1 MRILIAF
8 LAFFCFCAP
17 ATANISL
24 ANELCTYGT
33 ALDGEISD
41 VVAASDKFDCS
52 DDKYDFS
59 GSKLWIKIPFKA
71 DQIPSGAVEVQGD
84 NNGLT
89 SMTVHSLLTDGT
101 VKSTY
106 FSQQDVIDSW
116 RPKGHYGLPIPG
128 SEDPATRAQI
138 ETIFVSLDNPRVASS
153 ITLVQLASKKRW
165 DNLKLPL
172 SAMFALLC
180 GMAIMPF
187 IYNAFFYGALR
198 YSFMLWH
205 SAMIVGT
212 VVYTFSS
219 SGLIF
224 LVFPETSLTTKF
236 LLNYWTLALSIAAS
250 GFFLDRFIEPGKI
263 AGWLRPILLTSAVLP
278 VFVTA
283 YVFQTIDGYD
293 TNIRNYYHVSF
304 LPYLLVVLYTMGH
317 ALRRGSKAIWFQIAA
332 WTPII
337 IFSFDRIARGMD
349 LYIGIHELDYG
360 LYFALVLETIILAF
374 GVANRIMKMR
384 LKHEDTLRERVE
396 LTLLAE
402 TDGLTAISN
411 RRALEKAF
419 KINMAERKYSHLAI
433 LDIDFFK
440 QVNDQYGHETGD
452 EVLRIIGRELG
463 QTRHF
468 TARIG
473 GEEFALMMKPDER
486 GNRQGNPAAEM
497 TRICEILIRAVHENV
512 REIKQPVT
520 FSVGITAIPKRTSLR
535 AVMSIADK
543 RLYDAKN
550 NGRNQVISFD
560 LSDLKTRP
568 GLKTRSDL
576 KSKPGS
582 NAARA

>member
-1 MRILIAF
+1 MRTLIAF
-8 LAFFCFCAP
+8 LAFFCFCSP
-17 ATANISL
+17 AAANVSL
-24 ANELCTYGT
+24 ADELCTYGT
-33 ALDGEISD
+33 GLDGQISD
-41 VVAASDKFDCS
+41 VVAAGDKFDCS
-52 DDKYDFS
+52 DSKYDFS

-71 DQIPSGAVEVQGD
+71 DKIAPGAVEVQGD

-89 SMTVHSLLTDGT
+89 SMTVHSLLANGT
-101 VKSTY
+101 LKSSH
-106 FSQQDVIDSW
+106 FSSQEVIDSW
-116 RPKGHYGLPIPG
+116 RPKGHYGLPVPG
-128 SEDPATRAQI
+128 SEYPAIRAQI
-138 ETIFVSLDNPRVASS
+138 QTVFISLDNPRVASS

-165 DNLKLPL
+165 DDLKLPL

-224 LVFPETSLTTKF
+224 LVFPETELMTKF

-263 AGWLRPILLTSAVLP
+263 ANWLRPILLASAVFP

-283 YVFQTIDGYD
+283 YIFQTVDGYD

-304 LPYLLVVLYTMGH
+304 VPYLFVVLYTMGH
-317 ALRRGSKAIWFQIAA
+317 ALRRGSTAIWFQIAA

-337 IFSFDRIARGMD
+337 AFSFDRIARGMD

-384 LKHEDTLRERVE
+384 IKHEDTMRERVE
-396 LTLLAE
+396 LKLLAE

-411 RRALEKAF
+411 RRAFEKAY
-419 KINMAERKYSHLAI
+419 KANMIERKYSHLAI

-440 QVNDQYGHETGD
+440 QVNDVYGHEIGD
-452 EVLRIIGRELG
+452 EVLRVMGRELG
-463 QTRHF
+463 ATHHF
-468 TARIG
+468 CARIG
-473 GEEFALMMKPDER
+473 GEEFALLLKPDER
-486 GNRQGNPAAEM
+486 GNRKSNPATEM
-497 TRICEILIRAVHENV
+497 TKICETLIRSVHANV
-512 REIKQPVT
+512 PEIKRAVT
-520 FSVGITAIPKRTSLR
+520 FSVGVAEITKRTPLKTIM
-535 AVMSIADK
+535 AVADK
-543 RLYDAKN
+543 RLYNAKN

-560 LSDLKTRP
+560 LSEP
-568 GLKTRSDL
+568 NP
-576 KSKPGS
+576 KPAS